1 MKQLF
6 LVLSCLLILYSLFAV
21 TVAMAEYTQERVVSL
36 PQDQGKWYVSIFG
49 DTADLQFQ
57 RLQAWFQNDPGLS
70 NIREQVHFNVYPTTS
85 AHYQRYART
94 LPGYVCVRVQ
104 NSKGSVLSE
113 YWDEYLPSSG
123 DLLYQGIALDIQKKT
138 GFAIIHRLRDHCPG
152 PNPNP
157 NPVPVPVPA
166 LVEPMDDPPV
176 LDAKPEE
183 PVFPWMIAVLAA
195 ALGVGLGV
203 SQGYKKEHIDAL
215 SPTKAL

>member
-6 LVLSCLLILYSLFAV
+6 LVLSCLLILCSPFAA
-21 TVAMAEYTQERVVSL
+21 TVATAEYTQERVVSL

-49 DTADLQFQ
+49 DTADPQFQ
-57 RLQAWFQNDPGLS
+57 KLQGWFQSNPGLS
-70 NIREQVHFNVYPTTS
+70 NIREQVHFNVYPTDS
-85 AHYQRYART
+85 ARYQRYART

-138 GFAIIHRLRDHCPG
+138 GFRFIIHHRRYHCPG

-157 NPVPVPVPA
+157 NPVPVPAP
-166 LVEPMDDPPV
+166 VEPVDDPPV

-183 PVFPWMIAVLAA
+183 PGFPWMIAALAA
-195 ALGVGLGV
+195 VLGAGLGVG
-203 SQGYKKEHIDAL
+203 QGYKKEHIDAP
-215 SPTKAL
+215 SPAKAL